1 MYGTAMN
8 HVITAKYKK
17 DGAESESI
25 QFTNGMQAVTTGLGT
40 YGLSVKRIGKFLY
53 DNRYTE
59 QCDNGCT
66 ELYIYGDRYE

>member
-25 QFTNGMQAVTTGLGT
+25 QFTNGMQAVTTGLV
-40 YGLSVKRIGKFLY
+40 LMDFL
-53 DNRYTE
+53 
-59 QCDNGCT
+59 
-66 ELYIYGDRYE
+66 